1 MKGSFNKVYSHPI
14 VVEEQQL
21 RNLAT
26 IIIDRFVFGIKKL
39 VEYIYPK
46 GGIVIGEQKELM
58 IKRKW
63 WRNLLCISVILTTII
78 GVVSGRIVEEIRN

>member
-26 IIIDRFVFGIKKL
+26 IIIDRFVE
-39 VEYIYPK
+39 VEYEVKTIDGSSYKFFTIEELIEAMPM
-46 GGIVIGEQKELM
+46 IVN
-58 IKRKW
+58 R
-63 WRNLLCISVILTTII
+63 
-78 GVVSGRIVEEIRN
+78 EEM